1 MISLINNKLF
11 KEVSMND
18 KFDSGLPVMI
28 PYFSVSL
35 IFVIIYFLVLMRKGI
50 IFFNF

>member
-1 MISLINNKLF
+1 MS
-11 KEVSMND
+11 D
-18 KFDSGLPVMI
+18 KSNSGLLVMI

-35 IFVIIYFLVLMRKGI
+35 ILVIVYFLILMGKGI

>member
-1 MISLINNKLF
+1 
-11 KEVSMND
+11 MND

-35 IFVIIYFLVLMRKGI
+35 ILVIIYFLVLIGKGI